1 MKLKAIRKR
10 TQRMFFCRKRYFF
23 GIRAIKDA
31 QQLRNMQFSNLID
44 LIGEKT

>member
-1 MKLKAIRKR
+1 MKLRAIRKR
-10 TQRMFFCRKRYFF
+10 TQRMSFFRKRYFF

-31 QQLRNMQFSNLID
+31 QQLKNMQFSKLID